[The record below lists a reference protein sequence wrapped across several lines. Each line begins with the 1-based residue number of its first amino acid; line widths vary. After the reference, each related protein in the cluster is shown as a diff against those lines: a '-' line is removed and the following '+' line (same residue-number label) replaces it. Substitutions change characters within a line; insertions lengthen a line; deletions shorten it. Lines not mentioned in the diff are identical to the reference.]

1 LAAVVTV
8 AVLASSAALVGDASF
23 ASSGEPAKPVSPAS
37 ALAAPS
43 TKDGTLVVASL
54 APETGELSAIIDSLR
69 RPVQIAVEEIN
80 AAGGVNGKP
89 VTFVTGDDGSG
100 DVDIAAKTLDTLV
113 KTNKA
118 DVVIGP
124 ASSNVAIGILDN
136 IKDNGVLTCS
146 GSNTLTQLTK
156 DGPAGSGGLYF
167 RTSPPDT
174 LQAKALAE
182 LILSDG
188 KSKIGI
194 LARDDRYGAEFAA
207 PLSKALKE
215 GGAKVVADVAYSTD
229 EGATYDADVK
239 KVAAKKPDAI
249 AVLGFNDDGAKVVQ
263 SMIAQGVGPG
273 TSTGAYTA
281 DVMNRRTFAQTV
293 DPVNPGVVAGMKGT
307 EPAPAPA
314 NIPSGFADTFAA
326 TGIDPI
332 FSAHYYDCTILAALA
347 AVKAKSDD
355 PKAIAKAF
363 TQNLRGKETCNTFA
377 ACKTLLESGKTIHW
391 SGASSAFDKF
401 GKNEPKGGR
410 LRHLV
415 VRRRRD
421 HVVAG
426 PASQIKI
433 G

>member
-1 LAAVVTV
+1 MRRSRLLPLAAVVTV
-8 AVLASSAALVGDASF
+8 AVLAA
-23 ASSGEPAKPVSPAS
+23 PAS

-43 TKDGTLVVASL
+43 TKNGTLVIASL
-54 APETGELSAIIDSLR
+54 APETGELSAIVDSLR
-69 RPVQIAVEEIN
+69 RPVQIAVDEIN

-89 VTFVTGDDGSG
+89 ATFVTADDGSG
-100 DVDIAAKTLDTLV
+100 NGDIAATSLDKLV
-113 KTNKA
+113 KTDEA

-124 ASSNVAIGILDN
+124 ASSGVALGILDK
-136 IKDNGVLTCS
+136 IKQNGVFVCS
-146 GSNTLTQLTK
+146 GSNTLAQLTR
-156 DGPAGSGGLYF
+156 DGPEASGGLYF
-167 RTSPPDT
+167 RTSPPDS
-174 LQAKALAE
+174 LQGAALAE

-188 KSKIGI
+188 KSKVGI
-194 LARDDRYGAEFAA
+194 LARDDAYGHDFASS
-207 PLSKALKE
+207 LSKALKQ

-229 EGATYDADVK
+229 EGASYDADVK

-273 TSTGAYTA
+273 SSTGVYTA
-281 DVMNRRTFAQTV
+281 DVMRGRTFAQTV

-307 EPAPAPA
+307 EPAAAPA

-363 TQNLRGKETCNTFA
+363 TSNLRGKESCNTFA

-391 SGASSAFDKF
+391 SGASSAFENF
-401 GKNEPKGGR
+401 GKNEPKEGVYDVWSFDAAGE
-410 LRHLV
+410 
-415 VRRRRD
+415 D
-421 HVVAG
+421 VVAG
-426 PASQIKI
+426 PSSQIKI